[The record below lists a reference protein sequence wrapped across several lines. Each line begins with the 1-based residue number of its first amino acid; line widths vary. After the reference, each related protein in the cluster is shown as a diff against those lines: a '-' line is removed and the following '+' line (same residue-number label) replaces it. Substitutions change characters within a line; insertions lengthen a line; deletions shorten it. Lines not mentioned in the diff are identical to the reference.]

1 MLDSWAWHTRC
12 LSRHVMSGPD
22 QMEQAPVRLL
32 VTGAPT
38 PLYVQLADALRARI
52 KSGAYQPDDRLPS
65 EHDLVREFS
74 VSRITA
80 RQALAALEREGLV
93 FRLQGRGSFVA
104 RPPVVQRLT
113 RLSGFAEA
121 MADHGVHSV
130 SRVLRTGRAR
140 AATEVA
146 AALALPPGAAA
157 YEIRR
162 VRLADGEPVS
172 LDVSWFPLDLGARLA
187 RENLAAHDV
196 FWLLEHTLGVPL
208 GDADHEIAAVAAEE
222 DVALHLGV
230 PCGTPILLVE
240 RLTRDAGGAPID
252 YEHLYVR
259 TDRIRYGLRLARRQA
274 GSER

>member
-1 MLDSWAWHTRC
+1 
-12 LSRHVMSGPD
+12 MSGPD
-22 QMEQAPVRLL
+22 QIEQAPVRVL
-32 VTGAPT
+32 VTRAPT
-38 PLYVQLADALRARI
+38 PLYLQLADALRTRI
-52 KSGAYQPDDRLPS
+52 KSGVYRPEDRLPS

-130 SRVLRTGRAR
+130 SRVLRAGRVR
-140 AATEVA
+140 GAAEVA
-146 AALALPPGAAA
+146 AALALTAGTPVF
-157 YEIRR
+157 EIRR

-172 LDVSWFPLDLGARLA
+172 LDVSWFPLELGLRLA
-187 RENLAAHDV
+187 GENLVAHDV
-196 FWLLEHTLGVPL
+196 FWLLEHALGVLL
-208 GDADHEIAAVAAEE
+208 GDADHEIGAGAAEE

-240 RLTRDAGGAPID
+240 RLTRDAAGTPID
-252 YEHLYVR
+252 YEHLFVR
-259 TDRIRYGLRLARRQA
+259 TDRVRYGLRLTRRRQ
-274 GSER
+274 GSDR